1 MEAALSGVLS
11 LLLALKFTDM
21 KSKQIDEEIRALEA
35 KVEKLSEEAKAL
47 DQELAGKLM
56 QTLLP
61 VAKAVNRLN
70 QEIGL

>member
-11 LLLALKFTDM
+11 LLIALKFTDM
-21 KSKQIDEEIRALEA
+21 KSKKADEEIRALTERVELLSNEA
-35 KVEKLSEEAKAL
+35 KEL
-47 DQELAGKLM
+47 DQQLAGKLM

>member
-21 KSKQIDEEIRALEA
+21 KSKQSDEQIRALEA

>member
-1 MEAALSGVLS
+1 MEATLSGVLA

-21 KSKQIDEEIRALEA
+21 KSKQSDEQIRALEA
-35 KVEKLSEEAKAL
+35 RVEKLSEEAKAL
-47 DQELAGKLM
+47 DQELAAKLM